1 MKQLVKLP
9 RGRGERR
16 GDGRG
21 GPEPENGLRRGGGGG
36 KRERCRGVES
46 LIKISATAV
55 EK

>member
-21 GPEPENGLRRGGGGG
+21 GPEPENGLRRGGGNGSGG
-36 KRERCRGVES
+36 GVES
-46 LIKISATAV
+46 LIKISATAM